1 MASFFRFFSLHR
13 LQQCRRYLLGLLSFL
28 LLIVL
33 ACNGATIFCLPVPF
47 PAKIPLGPARFLPE
61 NVARISK
68 DWQSASTKQLA
79 TLMYS
84 VKEEN
89 SLPILQKSHEVV
101 VFPRKRRR
109 KHRMAFKMLHPG
121 FQPVRFS
128 TRVKDFF
135 TANSCGIR
143 FFMTWISSFKSFGER
158 ELFTVQSL
166 FKSHPNGCLVIVS
179 SSIDSKG
186 GMNVLKPFSDNG
198 FRVIAISPDCDFL
211 FKSTLAE
218 SWLHRLRRGEVDPG
232 GVSLGQNLSNLLRLT
247 LLYKFGGAYIDTD
260 VIILKSFTNLRNA
273 IGAQT
278 VDLETGNWTRLNNA
292 VMVFDKGHPIL
303 LKFIEEFARTFN
315 GNKWGYNGPYLVSR
329 VVQNLKG
336 SDRFDVNILKPMAF
350 YPLDWSRIRS
360 LFQGPKNEAH
370 SKWLHGK
377 LNHIRSKSYAV
388 HLWNRQSKKI
398 KIEEG
403 SIIAKIIS
411 DCCVFCNS
419 SASGFG
425 SRKQGV

>member
-13 LQQCRRYLLGLLSFL
+13 LQQYRRYLLGLLSFL

-89 SLPILQKSHEVV
+89 SSPILQKSHKVV
-101 VFPRKRRR
+101 VFLRKIRR

-128 TRVKDFF
+128 ARVKDFF

-158 ELFTVQSL
+158 ELFAVQSL

-179 SSIDSKG
+179 SSIDSK
-186 GMNVLKPFSDNG
+186 
-198 FRVIAISPDCDFL
+198 
-211 FKSTLAE
+211 
-218 SWLHRLRRGEVDPG
+218 EV
-232 GVSLGQNLSNLLRLT
+232 
-247 LLYKFGGAYIDTD
+247 
-260 VIILKSFTNLRNA
+260 
-273 IGAQT
+273 
-278 VDLETGNWTRLNNA
+278 
-292 VMVFDKGHPIL
+292 
-303 LKFIEEFARTFN
+303 
-315 GNKWGYNGPYLVSR
+315 
-329 VVQNLKG
+329 
-336 SDRFDVNILKPMAF
+336 
-350 YPLDWSRIRS
+350 
-360 LFQGPKNEAH
+360 
-370 SKWLHGK
+370 
-377 LNHIRSKSYAV
+377 
-388 HLWNRQSKKI
+388 
-398 KIEEG
+398 
-403 SIIAKIIS
+403 
-411 DCCVFCNS
+411 
-419 SASGFG
+419 
-425 SRKQGV
+425 